1 MRITHEQIDEIMS
14 EFESLELD
22 ENSPSLPL
30 NVDELQQQF
39 NAQINPL
46 LDAAELDAEGLAL
59 MRKLLLIGEYQ
70 TFTDEAS
77 RLEFFVN
84 IFGDTIGL
92 FGLKSI
98 GGKFKILRLCF
109 TVPENRRE
117 AQTLDFVF
125 HAFTKI
131 FLPDV
136 NGEQFINALKSN
148 PFVIVNDAKFS
159 LTQKDNLLTVTAVG
173 AP

>member
-14 EFESLELD
+14 SFETLELD
-22 ENSPSLPL
+22 ENSPPLPL
-30 NVDELQQQF
+30 NVDELQQRF

-59 MRKLLLIGEYQ
+59 MRKLLLVGEYQ

-77 RLEFFVN
+77 NFEFFVN

-92 FGLKSI
+92 FGLRSI
-98 GGKFKILRLCF
+98 GGNFKILRLCF
-109 TVPENRRE
+109 TVPEDKRE

-131 FLPDV
+131 FLPEV
-136 NGEQFINALKSN
+136 NGEQFINALRSTPEVVRN
-148 PFVIVNDAKFS
+148 GVKFS

-173 AP
+173 TE

>member
-22 ENSPSLPL
+22 ENSPPLPL
-30 NVDELQQQF
+30 NVDELQQRF

-77 RLEFFVN
+77 GLEFFVN

-98 GGKFKILRLCF
+98 GGNFKILRLCF
-109 TVPENRRE
+109 TVPENQRE
-117 AQTLDFVF
+117 AKTLDFVF

-131 FLPDV
+131 FMPKVD
-136 NGEQFINALKSN
+136 GEQFINALKSN
-148 PFVIVNDAKFS
+148 PFVFVNDVKFS
-159 LTQKDNLLTVTAVG
+159 LTQEDNLLTVTAVG